1 VVASPCALMASIMP
15 TLLSGIAY
23 GARKGIL
30 FKNGAQLEKIG
41 RIKAIAFDKT
51 GTLTMGKLE
60 VVDIIPAASHSTERV
75 LELAAAIESGSE
87 HPIGEAIIQAANEAG
102 LTWQSATKIQAKTG
116 RGIVGEVAGAR
127 VTVGKAIAIPC
138 SDELTAASNSLE
150 NAGKTVV
157 WVSLAEEAI
166 GIIAV
171 ADTVKPEAANAIAS
185 LKQLGIAAT
194 AMLTGDNQ
202 LTAQSVAQILNLDQI
217 HAQLLPEDKL
227 AVITHLQHK
236 YQNVAMVGDGINDAP
251 ALAAANV
258 GVAMGV
264 SGTDVALES
273 ADIILMSDNLLKLS
287 QAIKLVRR
295 ANRIIKQNITFALSL
310 ICLLLIAN
318 LAGNINL
325 PLGVIGH
332 EGSTLLVTLNGLRLL
347 K

>member
-1 VVASPCALMASIMP
+1 MA
-15 TLLSGIAY
+15 G
-23 GARKGIL
+23 
-30 FKNGAQLEKIG
+30 
-41 RIKAIAFDKT
+41 
-51 GTLTMGKLE
+51 
-60 VVDIIPAASHSTERV
+60 V
-75 LELAAAIESGSE
+75 
-87 HPIGEAIIQAANEAG
+87 
-102 LTWQSATKIQAKTG
+102 
-116 RGIVGEVAGAR
+116 R
-127 VTVGKAIAIPC
+127 VTVGKAIEIPC
-138 SDELTAASNSLE
+138 SAELKAASNSLE
-150 NAGKTVV
+150 TAGQTVV
-157 WVSLAEEAI
+157 WVSLAEEVI

-171 ADTVKPEAANAIAS
+171 ADTIKPEAANAVAS

-202 LTAQSVAQILNLDQI
+202 RTAQSVAQILNLDRI

-251 ALAAANV
+251 ALAAATV

-287 QAIKLVRR
+287 QAIQLGRR
-295 ANRIIKQNITFALSL
+295 ANRIIKQNITFALL
-310 ICLLLIAN
+310 FICLLLIAN